1 MRRLDLQEPPD
12 IRGLAD
18 IPFKSLYTKEIYD
31 APTSDGW
38 VLQIS
43 RYEPVRQPWEQHI
56 FGQPLL
62 LVPGWSQNRH
72 AFSCGNF
79 VKQLLAYGADIHILE
94 LRGHG
99 RSSRELQIERAME
112 SGGKGPADLDWGWDL
127 DSYFLHDIPAGIEA
141 VKARTGRSKVFYV
154 GNSMGGMLGYGYA
167 SCRDDLA
174 GLVAIGAPSDI
185 GRGFLG
191 LRAAALF
198 GPALMGPL
206 LDAVC
211 RAASEVERTRHGAA
225 RLLRRLRIFAR
236 AANLLAAP
244 GSEYK
249 PVRFNHVPVD
259 AFLRALA
266 GAATESNLR
275 RYQLVSRYIGSLLN
289 PTRVTAED
297 FRWLL
302 SEGGEK
308 EPRRVVE
315 QFARWIRNDEMKCYA
330 TGYDFKAHFGEIRI
344 PMAVFFG
351 DLDKIASARST
362 CGIYH
367 AAKSEYLLWRP
378 VKENSHLELTM
389 GSDIHQICEEVRDL
403 VEYAALCLRD
413 EGARREPDEGAR
425 RPPGGGARQ
434 RPGRYDGERRSR
446 RIE

>member
-1 MRRLDLQEPPD
+1 MRRLDLQLAPTGS
-12 IRGLAD
+12 GLDEIA
-18 IPFKSLYTKEIYD
+18 FKSLYVKEIYD
-31 APTSDGW
+31 VHTADGW
-38 VLQIS
+38 VLQVS
-43 RYEPVRQPWEQHI
+43 RYKPVPQAWEQPI
-56 FGQPLL
+56 LGQPIL

-72 AFSCGNF
+72 AFTCGDF

-99 RSSRELQIERAME
+99 RSSRQLQIDRAVA
-112 SGGKGPADLDWGWDL
+112 SGRPPPADLNWGWDL
-127 DSYFLHDIPAGIEA
+127 DSYLLHDVPAGVAA
-141 VKARTGRSKVFYV
+141 VKAKTGRQKIFYL

-167 SCRDDLA
+167 GCHDDLA

-206 LDAVC
+206 LDGAC
-211 RAASEVERTRHGAA
+211 RAASEVARTRHDAA
-225 RLLRRLRIFAR
+225 RLLRRTRVFAR

-249 PVRFNHVPVD
+249 PVQFNHVPVD
-259 AFLRALA
+259 SFLRALA
-266 GAATESNLR
+266 RAATESNLR
-275 RYQLVSRYIGSLLN
+275 RYDLVARYIGSLLN
-289 PTRVTAED
+289 PSRVTAED

-302 SEGGEK
+302 SQGGEK

-330 TGYDFKAHFGEIRI
+330 TGYDYKAHFQDIRI
-344 PMAVFFG
+344 PMAIFFG

-362 CGIYH
+362 RGI
-367 AAKSEYLLWRP
+367 ARTARSEYLLWRP

-389 GSDIHQICEEVRDL
+389 GSDIHQICEDVKDL
-403 VEYAALCLRD
+403 VEYA
-413 EGARREPDEGAR
+413 
-425 RPPGGGARQ
+425 
-434 RPGRYDGERRSR
+434 SR
-446 RIE
+446 RLRPKSLEST

>member
-1 MRRLDLQEPPD
+1 MRRLNLQPAPSIEE
-12 IRGLAD
+12 LAE

-31 APTSDGW
+31 APTADGW

-43 RYEPVRQPWEQHI
+43 RYKPLPQAWDQPI

-72 AFSCGNF
+72 AFTCGDF

-99 RSSRELQIERAME
+99 RSSREFQLERAAQI
-112 SGGKGPADLDWGWDL
+112 GGAAPADLDWDWDL
-127 DSYFLHDIPAGIEA
+127 DSYYLKDIPAGIEA
-141 VKARTGRSKVFYV
+141 VKKKTGRGKIFYV

-167 SCRDDLA
+167 GAHQDLA
-174 GLVAIGAPSDI
+174 GLVASGAPSDL

-206 LDAVC
+206 LDAAC

-225 RLLRRLRIFAR
+225 RLLRKIRVFAR

-244 GSEYK
+244 GTEYK
-249 PVRFNHVPVD
+249 PVQFNHVPVD
-259 AFLRALA
+259 ALLRTLA
-266 GAATESNLR
+266 HAATESNLR
-275 RYQLVSRYIGSLLN
+275 RYELVARYIGSLLN
-289 PTRVTAED
+289 PARVTAED

-302 SEGGEK
+302 SQGGEK
-308 EPRRVVE
+308 EPRRVIE

-330 TGYDFKAHFGEIRI
+330 TGYDFKEHFKDIRV
-344 PMAVFFG
+344 PMAIFFG
-351 DLDKIASARST
+351 DLDKIASRHST
-362 CGIYH
+362 SGIYQG
-367 AAKSEYLLWRP
+367 ARSEYLLWRP

-389 GSDIHQICEEVRDL
+389 GSDIHQICEDVKDL
-403 VEYAALCLRD
+403 VEFAM
-413 EGARREPDEGAR
+413 RRRAV
-425 RPPGGGARQ
+425 
-434 RPGRYDGERRSR
+434 SR
-446 RIE
+446 ESLG

>member
-1 MRRLDLQEPPD
+1 MRRLDLQPAPGVRE
-12 IRGLAD
+12 LAE

-31 APTSDGW
+31 APTADGW

-43 RYEPVRQPWEQHI
+43 RYKPLPQAWEQPI

-72 AFSCGNF
+72 AFTCGDF
-79 VKQLLAYGADIHILE
+79 VKHLLAYGADIHILE

-99 RSSRELQIERAME
+99 RSSRDLQIQRAAQT
-112 SGGKGPADLDWGWDL
+112 GGAVPADLDWDWDL
-127 DSYFLHDIPAGIEA
+127 DSYYLHDVPAGVEA
-141 VKARTGRSKVFYV
+141 VKTKTGRSKIFYV

-167 SCRDDLA
+167 GAHQDLA

-185 GRGFLG
+185 GRGFVG

-206 LDAVC
+206 LDAAC

-225 RLLRRLRIFAR
+225 RLLRKIRVFAR

-249 PVRFNHVPVD
+249 PVQFNHVPVD
-259 AFLRALA
+259 ALLRTLA
-266 GAATESNLR
+266 HAATESNLR
-275 RYQLVSRYIGSLLN
+275 RYELVARYIGSLLN
-289 PTRVTAED
+289 PARVTAED

-302 SEGGEK
+302 SQGGEK
-308 EPRRVVE
+308 EPRRVIE

-330 TGYDFKAHFGEIRI
+330 TGYDFKEHFKDIRV
-344 PMAVFFG
+344 PMAIFFG
-351 DLDKIASARST
+351 DLDKIASAHST
-362 CGIYH
+362 SGIYH
-367 AAKSEYLLWRP
+367 AARSEYLLWRP

-389 GSDIHQICEEVRDL
+389 GSDIHQICGDVKDL
-403 VEYAALCLRD
+403 VEYAMRRRAV
-413 EGARREPDEGAR
+413 ARESLG
-425 RPPGGGARQ
+425 
-434 RPGRYDGERRSR
+434 
-446 RIE
+446 